1 MKKQIARLLAVAGL
15 AFGAASVQ
23 ANFTVNFSSFNNN
36 PAFGVVW
43 LDTVGT
49 MSYDQNTFLP
59 INVTGGALPGS
70 TVVKADFVF
79 SAGGNTAVS
88 QVFTLDQY
96 GTLADQ
102 ARTITST
109 IEGGTAGTYQMRAWV
124 GGNSFSDVN
133 NTRTGVSLATAINL
147 GGGIGNAPVTDV
159 SSFANFAVVAVP
171 EPATLA
177 LGLFGVAGLLVRRR
191 K

>member
-1 MKKQIARLLAVAGL
+1 MKKQIARLIAVTGLVLSAG
-15 AFGAASVQ
+15 SVH
-23 ANFTVNFSSFNNN
+23 ANFTVNFSTFNNN

-49 MSYDQNTFLP
+49 MTYDANFLP
-59 INVTGGALPGS
+59 INVTGGSLPGS

-79 SAGGNTAVS
+79 SAGGNTAAS

-102 ARTITST
+102 ARTITSA
-109 IEGGTAGTYQMRAWV
+109 IDGGTAGTYQMRAWV
-124 GGNSFSDVN
+124 GGSSFTDPN
-133 NTRTGVSLATAINL
+133 NTRVGISAATAINL
-147 GGGIGNAPVTDV
+147 GGGPGNAPVTDV
-159 SSFANFAVVAVP
+159 SNFANFAVVAVP
-171 EPATLA
+171 EPATIA
-177 LGLFGVAGLLVRRR
+177 LGLFGAAGLLVRRR